1 MREKRP
7 ILSVIIPVFNTERF
21 LPRALNS
28 VYQNSP
34 KYVEIIVVDDASS
47 GDCRSALAD
56 FPHVIYIR
64 HEKNKGLLAARC
76 TGIRAASGQYIVHLD
91 PDDWIINQ
99 IYSESLDYAIK
110 MDLDVVIFGIQE
122 CNHKNES
129 WLHKSNSLNR
139 QAIISG
145 NDVIARIMMIT
156 NAWVWQVGVNKLVR
170 KECYDSPLAFLGALS
185 HLNMFEDLLLSVLLY
200 LNLGKKVGVMP
211 RLGYCYYRHEET
223 LTLTK
228 NSEGCFKRIS
238 DAYFVRKVLK
248 NRYGKEWKNIK
259 FFVDTKLLPVVIDSF
274 KLIEFKFIFL
284 NFIRYLWLKIYWI
297 LRLASFNEKAKNKRL
312 SEHII
317 RCLKYKSSCLYIFG
331 TGELAQTLA
340 AALKKYDIMLIAFI
354 VSVPEME
361 SINGIPVCGL
371 DTANNLDAGDTIII
385 SSLSSINEIYN
396 LLRDRSNSVNIVS
409 AFGVQQNA
417 VP

>member
-21 LPRALNS
+21 LPRALDS

-34 KYVEIIVVDDASS
+34 KGVEIIVVDDASG

-122 CNHKNES
+122 CNQKNES

-145 NDVIARIMMIT
+145 KDVIARIMMIT

-170 KECYDSPLAFLGALS
+170 KECYDDPLAFLGALP

-200 LNLGKKVGVMP
+200 LNLGDKVGVMP

-228 NSEGCFKRIS
+228 NSKGCFKRIS

-248 NRYGKEWKNIK
+248 NRYGKEWKDIK
-259 FFVDTKLLPVVIDSF
+259 FLVDTKLLPVVIDSF
-274 KLIEFKFIFL
+274 KLMEFKFILF
-284 NFIRYLWLKIYWI
+284 NFTRYLRLKIYWI
-297 LRLASFNEKAKNKRL
+297 LRLLSFNEKVKNERL
-312 SEHII
+312 SQHII
-317 RCLKYKSSCLYIFG
+317 RYLKYKSSGLYVFG

-340 AALKKYDIMLIAFI
+340 EELKKYDIMLIAFI
-354 VSVPEME
+354 VSVPEMK
-361 SINGIPVCGL
+361 SINGIPICGL
-371 DTANNLDAGDTIII
+371 DAVSNLGADDTIII
-385 SSLSSINEIYN
+385 SSLSSISEIYN
-396 LLRDRSNSVNIVS
+396 LLRDRSNNVNIVS